1 MDGSS
6 EQVWWLQLGRR
17 GGWVQSYRLRR
28 GKERR
33 SCNKGGCP
41 RPMLLLLV
49 DFFFFSL
56 SRASTNNLKDKRKAI
71 NNADR
76 SKLFPWSLL
85 ALQYRTA
92 HLIKSGC
99 MVRYVEPIHRS
110 QFRFPTNLSCA
121 FCLSAGMLAF
131 LPRGGR
137 LAAGDPSPTR
147 TFFPRSCLPFC
158 TKEHQGPL
166 LPAGR
171 LLYKTRQHS
180 STVIYTLPQP
190 SRICKQ
196 KNNSG

>member
-1 MDGSS
+1 
-6 EQVWWLQLGRR
+6 
-17 GGWVQSYRLRR
+17 
-28 GKERR
+28 
-33 SCNKGGCP
+33 
-41 RPMLLLLV
+41 MLLLLV

-137 LAAGDPSPTR
+137 LAAGDPSLFSHVPACPSAPKSTR
-147 TFFPRSCLPFC
+147 GPSFLPDV
-158 TKEHQGPL
+158 
-166 LPAGR
+166 
-171 LLYKTRQHS
+171 YSTRHG
-180 STVIYTLPQP
+180 STAVL
-190 SRICKQ
+190 
-196 KNNSG
+196 